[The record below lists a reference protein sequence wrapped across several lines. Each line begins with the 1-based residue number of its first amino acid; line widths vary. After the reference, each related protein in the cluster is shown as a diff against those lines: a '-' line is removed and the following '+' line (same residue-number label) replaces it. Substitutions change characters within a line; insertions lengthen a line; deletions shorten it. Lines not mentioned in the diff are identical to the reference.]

1 MAEEKKLLEIEN
13 LRKYFPVNGIKGPG
27 VQAVQDVSLY
37 IKKGETLGLVGES
50 GCGKTTLGRTI
61 LRLYEPT
68 GGKIIYD
75 GETIYD
81 NPLDKDGKPL
91 GKAVILD
98 ENRQIKAFSVVR
110 TGAKSSQSADAAL
123 ADVLKKAGLD
133 REDIS
138 LIVSTGYGRVSIPF
152 ADKNVTEISCHGK
165 GAHLLFP
172 DVHTILDI
180 GGQDSKAIRL
190 NDNGEVADFVMND
203 KCEIGR
209 ASCRERV

>member
-1 MAEEKKLLEIEN
+1 MIK
-13 LRKYFPVNGIKGPG
+13 RKGDTVY
-27 VQAVQDVSLY
+27 
-37 IKKGETLGLVGES
+37 TLGIDS
-50 GCGKTTLGRTI
+50 GSTST
-61 LRLYEPT
+61 
-68 GGKIIYD
+68 
-75 GETIYD
+75 
-81 NPLDKDGKPL
+81 N
-91 GKAVILD
+91 AVILD

-203 KCEIGR
+203 KCAAGTGRFLEMMARSLEISIDELGPVSLQSKENIEISSMCSVF
-209 ASCRERV
+209 AESEVIS

>member
-1 MAEEKKLLEIEN
+1 MAAGQMMLTSTVTVMFALSTFSMWTAATGFVICNPGEKS
-13 LRKYFPVNGIKGPG
+13 
-27 VQAVQDVSLY
+27 A
-37 IKKGETLGLVGES
+37 
-50 GCGKTTLGRTI
+50 
-61 LRLYEPT
+61 
-68 GGKIIYD
+68 
-75 GETIYD
+75 
-81 NPLDKDGKPL
+81 
-91 GKAVILD
+91 
-98 ENRQIKAFSVVR
+98 
-110 TGAKSSQSADAAL
+110 QSADAAL

-203 KCEIGR
+203 KC
-209 ASCRERV
+209 AAVCCRHQ

>member
-1 MAEEKKLLEIEN
+1 MIK
-13 LRKYFPVNGIKGPG
+13 RKGDTVY
-27 VQAVQDVSLY
+27 
-37 IKKGETLGLVGES
+37 TLGIDS
-50 GCGKTTLGRTI
+50 GSTST
-61 LRLYEPT
+61 
-68 GGKIIYD
+68 
-75 GETIYD
+75 
-81 NPLDKDGKPL
+81 N
-91 GKAVILD
+91 AVILD

-203 KCEIGR
+203 KCAAGTGR
-209 ASCRERV
+209 FLE

>member
-1 MAEEKKLLEIEN
+1 M
-13 LRKYFPVNGIKGPG
+13 Y
-27 VQAVQDVSLY
+27 
-37 IKKGETLGLVGES
+37 TLGIDS
-50 GCGKTTLGRTI
+50 GSTSTNT
-61 LRLYEPT
+61 
-68 GGKIIYD
+68 
-75 GETIYD
+75 
-81 NPLDKDGKPL
+81 
-91 GKAVILD
+91 VILD

-123 ADVLKKAGLD
+123 ADVLKKAGLN

-203 KCEIGR
+203 KM
-209 ASCRERV
+209 CRRNRPLSGNDGALTGNQYRRTWPGIPAVQRKY